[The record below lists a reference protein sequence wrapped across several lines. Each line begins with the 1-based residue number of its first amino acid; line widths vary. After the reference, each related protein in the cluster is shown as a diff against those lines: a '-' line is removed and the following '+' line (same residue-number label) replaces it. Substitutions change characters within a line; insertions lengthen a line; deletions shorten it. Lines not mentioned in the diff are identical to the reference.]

1 MKKCLISLIVI
12 VFLISCGVSKEEKEK
27 IEITMLDMK
36 SIGMAMEL
44 YSIDYIVYP
53 ENIEQLHPYI
63 ENPPTSDAWRN
74 EFVYKVS
81 SDKQNYELIS
91 KGPDG
96 KLNTEDDIVFSMGL
110 FTKSP

>member
-12 VFLISCGVSKEEKEK
+12 VFFISCGAYTKEK
-27 IEITMLDMK
+27 LTNTMKDMRALGEAIEIYHIDLD
-36 SIGMAMEL
+36 
-44 YSIDYIVYP
+44 VYP
-53 ENIEQLHPYI
+53 DNIDQLHPDYMR
-63 ENPPTSDAWRN
+63 NPPKLDAWRN
-74 EFVYKVS
+74 EFVYNVS

-96 KLNTEDDIVFSMGL
+96 KLNTEDDIVISKGL